1 MLVLLLVS
9 LASKL
14 DSTMQ
19 LELKLK
25 LKKR

>member
-9 LASKL
+9 LASKP

-25 LKKR
+25 KR